1 MPIAYSYMR
10 FSSEKQGIGDS
21 IRRQKDLA
29 LQFIDR
35 NPQLGLELDTSLQLT
50 DEGLSAYKGVAQS
63 KGSLGVF
70 IRLVEDGKIEK
81 GSYLLVESLDRLSR
95 QTPRTALTQ
104 LNTLVDEGIVLVT
117 LNDGKTYTK
126 ETLDED
132 GGMSLIFAIMLM
144 ARAHEES
151 VIKGQRVGSAWREKM
166 RRVADGVQLTKRVP
180 FWINKEDRTKAIPEK
195 VKIVK
200 RIFDLSSKG
209 LGGQRIAAQLNEE
222 GVETPT
228 RMSSKWAISSVKKV
242 LNSEAVI
249 GILNTADGVKHQ
261 GYYPRVVTEKLW
273 AKTRFM
279 GETSK
284 GVRDNKEVHP
294 LSGLCFCKACG
305 ARAQRS
311 GKTGRVRQD
320 GTKNVWRT
328 LVCANS
334 MGGRSDCAYQSI
346 SYDKIVSAVLQAL
359 YGYQYVPPKDDV
371 GGELWNLDQERGFLV
386 DEARDMADAIKA
398 NRGNTEA
405 KKRLT
410 ELLGE
415 MSVIDAKM
423 AKLKELGR
431 PLNAKLVEGA
441 IMALLRD
448 DLIDNQRFR
457 QAIARVNIDFNSR
470 SLEVVGHEG
479 TVLEAMI
486 DSDTSN
492 PL

>member
-1 MPIAYSYMR
+1 MPVAYSYIR
-10 FSSEKQGIGDS
+10 FSSEKQAKGDS

-29 LQFIDR
+29 TQYIER
-35 NPQLGLELDTSLQLT
+35 HPELGLELDTTLQLT
-50 DEGLSAYKGVAQS
+50 DEGLSAYKGVAQT

-70 IRLVEDGKIEK
+70 NRLVDDGKIAK

-95 QTPRTALTQ
+95 QTPRKAFTQ
-104 LNTLVDEGIVLVT
+104 LNTLIDEGIVVVT
-117 LNDGKTYTK
+117 LNDNKVYTSASMDDDK
-126 ETLDED
+126 
-132 GGMSLIFAIMLM
+132 GMSLIFAIMLM

-151 VIKGQRVGSAWREKM
+151 AEKARRVGSAWRQKM
-166 RRVADGVQLTKRVP
+166 LRVADGVQLTKRVP
-180 FWINKEDRTKAIPEK
+180 FWIVKEDRTRAIPEK

-200 RIFDLSSKG
+200 RIFELSSKG
-209 LGGQRIAAQLNEE
+209 LGGQRIAGRLNEE

-228 RMSSKWAISSVKKV
+228 SMSTKWAISSVKKV

-249 GILNTADGVKHQ
+249 GVLNTADGVRHE
-261 GYYPRVVTEKLW
+261 GYYPRVISDKLW

-279 GETSK
+279 GEASK
-284 GVRDNKEVHP
+284 GVRDNKGVHP

-334 MGGRSDCAYQSI
+334 MGGRSACSYQSI
-346 SYDKIVSAVLQAL
+346 SYDKIVSAVLRAL
-359 YGYQYVPPKDDV
+359 HDYQYAPPKDDV
-371 GGELWNLDQERGFLV
+371 GGELWQLDHERGFLA
-386 DEARDMADAIKA
+386 DDARDMADEIRV

-405 KKRLT
+405 RKRLT
-410 ELLGE
+410 ELLAE
-415 MSVIDAKM
+415 MSAIDDKM

-470 SLEVVGHEG
+470 ELEVVGHEG
-479 TVLEAMI
+479 TVLEAAI
-486 DSDTSN
+486 DWV
-492 PL
+492 